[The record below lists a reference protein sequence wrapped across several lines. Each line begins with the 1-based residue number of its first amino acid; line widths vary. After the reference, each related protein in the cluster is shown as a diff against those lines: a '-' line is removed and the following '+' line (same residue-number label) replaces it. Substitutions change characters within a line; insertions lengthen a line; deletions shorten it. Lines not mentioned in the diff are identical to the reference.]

1 MDLDTFNKLI
11 KEFGNYPGYGVHNGV
26 DKVSEKFGQPYDAT
40 RAIRSQYLQRKSIRN
55 HYKVKEKAGVYY
67 KQWKEGKTIGEL
79 ALEID
84 FPPILLANFLMLK
97 MRFSKKK
104 TKEIMKNTN
113 LVKNNKRLKEELDEV
128 IGRDELYT
136 PRSHDKQSAE
146 GNRKEDS
153 IAKWLDGKEVEYFTE
168 NDLRAGTVEGKPP
181 DFLLMEPIE
190 WHGDEYNWIESK
202 ASFGDDYIHR
212 KNHRGQVSDYVE
224 LYGQG
229 ILVYWYGYLDT
240 LKTRGYNIVDR
251 KELGIE

>member
-1 MDLDTFNKLI
+1 MDLDTFNKMI
-11 KEFGNYPGYGVHNGV
+11 EEFGNYPGYGVHNGV
-26 DKVSEKFGQPYDAT
+26 DKVSEKLGQPYDAT

-55 HYKVKEKAGVYY
+55 HYKVKEKAGLYH

-136 PRSHDKQSAE
+136 PRSHD
-146 GNRKEDS
+146 
-153 IAKWLDGKEVEYFTE
+153 
-168 NDLRAGTVEGKPP
+168 
-181 DFLLMEPIE
+181 
-190 WHGDEYNWIESK
+190 
-202 ASFGDDYIHR
+202 
-212 KNHRGQVSDYVE
+212 
-224 LYGQG
+224 
-229 ILVYWYGYLDT
+229 
-240 LKTRGYNIVDR
+240 
-251 KELGIE
+251 

>member
-1 MDLDTFNKLI
+1 MI

-26 DKVSEKFGQPYDAT
+26 DKVSEKLGQPYDAT

-55 HYKVKEKAGVYY
+55 HYKVKDKASLYH

-153 IAKWLDGKEVEYFTE
+153 IAKWLDGKEQDPTFPHVQ
-168 NDLRAGTVEGKPP
+168 DLNSDGSSIFITSGKLKEIETLDPAADSKRWPP
-181 DFLLMEPIE
+181 FAAQNPMS
-190 WHGDEYNWIESK
+190 GDMITLNSDKLVFNAKGDGKGNNSDIHMFAARNINL
-202 ASFGDDYIHR
+202 ASNYEINIGSGGL
-212 KNHRGQVSDYVE
+212 RG
-224 LYGQG
+224 G
-229 ILVYWYGYLDT
+229 
-240 LKTRGYNIVDR
+240 
-251 KELGIE
+251 